1 MLTFTI
7 ITIFPE
13 MFSSLLGHSILKKAQ
28 EKGLISVRL
37 VDPRNFT
44 TDKHRMTDDYPY
56 GGGQG
61 MVMKPEPLAA
71 AIEDVRGKWSP
82 TGKPVAP
89 SSTPVGRNPEQERP
103 GKVGARVEGSPQA
116 RVILL
121 SPRGAVFNQR
131 HAARLAQEK
140 ELVLVCGRYEGV
152 DERIKAFI
160 DEELSIGD
168 YTLSGGEPAANVVI
182 DAVAR
187 LVPGVLG
194 NDSSAADESF
204 VNGLLEYPQYTRPEE
219 FRGMRVPEV
228 LLSGDHERVRQW
240 RREMSLR
247 LTRERRPDLL
257 ANAALAPA
265 EKIRAAAARAP
276 LYVALLHHPVYDK
289 NGQVVTTAVTNMDI
303 HDIARSGCTYG
314 IKGFYVATPV
324 KALQKLARK
333 IIEHWE
339 EGYGSQYNATRKE
352 ALALARICDT
362 LDDAVIDIERETGTQ
377 PLLVATSARPGS
389 KRASFTEL
397 QDMLIS
403 KTRPILV
410 LFGTGWG
417 LTEEILSRSDYVLEA
432 IEGTASYNH
441 LSVRSAAAIILD
453 RLVGRHR

>member
-1 MLTFTI
+1 MLSFTI

-13 MFSSLLGHSILKKAQ
+13 MFASPLGHSILKKAQ
-28 EKGLISVRL
+28 EKGLISVHL
-37 VDPRNFT
+37 VDPRGYAA
-44 TDKHRMTDDYPY
+44 DRHHVTDDYPY

-61 MVMKPEPLAA
+61 MVMKPEPLVA
-71 AIEDVRGKWSP
+71 AIEDNRKKSP
-82 TGKPVAP
+82 
-89 SSTPVGRNPEQERP
+89 R
-103 GKVGARVEGSPQA
+103 A

-121 SPRGAVFNQR
+121 SPQGQVFDQH
-131 HAARLAQEK
+131 HAARLAQER

-152 DERIKAFI
+152 DERVKAFV

-187 LVPGVLG
+187 LIPGVLG

-204 VNGLLEYPQYTRPEE
+204 VNGLLEYPQYTRPED
-219 FRGMRVPEV
+219 FRGMKVPEV
-228 LLSGDHERVRQW
+228 LLSGDHERVGRW
-240 RREMSLR
+240 RREMSLK

-257 ANAALAPA
+257 EKSSLTQGEISPAPT
-265 EKIRAAAARAP
+265 IRAP
-276 LYVALLHHPVYDK
+276 IYVALLHYPVYDK

-303 HDIARSGCTYG
+303 HDIARSGKTYA
-314 IKGFYVATPV
+314 IKGFYVVTPV

-362 LDDAVIDIERETGTQ
+362 LDDVLIDVERDSDEK
-377 PLLVATSARPGS
+377 PLLVATSARAGE
-389 KRASFTEL
+389 KRTSFAAL
-397 QDMLIS
+397 RDML
-403 KTRPILV
+403 KNNTRPILI

-417 LTEEILSRSDYVLEA
+417 LTEAIFSQADYVLEA
-432 IEGTASYNH
+432 IEGTSGYNH
-441 LSVRSAAAIILD
+441 LSVRSAAAIVLD
-453 RLVGRHR
+453 RLLGQF